1 MFASTSRTSGAFWS
15 QTLIHAT
22 PFIGLL
28 DNLLLFRLPQHPSAA
43 DHNRRQSYRDHKI
56 QPKPPRINTS
66 VDPVAEIEEGC
77 TEECLQ
83 AISEPMLYLRHQS
96 ILEVLTAVKVPG
108 KNTTVTAVITRM
120 TALSLEA
127 AIATCCEV
135 SASLVL
141 VIPMLILLAESRCAI
156 PL

>member
-1 MFASTSRTSGAFWS
+1 
-15 QTLIHAT
+15 
-22 PFIGLL
+22 
-28 DNLLLFRLPQHPSAA
+28 
-43 DHNRRQSYRDHKI
+43 
-56 QPKPPRINTS
+56 
-66 VDPVAEIEEGC
+66 
-77 TEECLQ
+77 
-83 AISEPMLYLRHQS
+83 MLYLRHQT

-120 TALSLEA
+120 TALSLEV

-141 VIPMLILLAESRCAI
+141 VIPMLLLLAESRCAI